1 MNNNTSLLLKL
12 MLTALLM
19 ITAIT
24 NTTVKAEK
32 HIYTEK
38 SQHKEML
45 QRYSIILG
53 TWTSD
58 LGEGY
63 SQNLI
68 IDKDN
73 VTERITDPNGQVIES
88 ETKSSPYAFEWDDVS
103 NELFI
108 KTLIAKYRIDNDGV
122 YAKKDG
128 VWKPFKKISN
138 TSTSSKPSKSK
149 PQGKEKTKTHKTKE
163 HPIGLDA
170 HLTHHLE
177 GHMIINQKT
186 KSFITLDFTCDN
198 GTIRDIVYSYPA
210 GNKGVGSTFNMDC
223 QKFDSKKSTITFF
236 GKDDQGSDF
245 TLELKYDK
253 QGNFTGTAYVGK
265 HKGLKVELKCK
276 RDMAVPSHG
285 YATKSVPTPNSTS
298 TSTSNVSTNTSSN
311 FNHDHLMDNN
321 RVHPIGMNS
330 YLTHHLEGVMVHTI
344 GENKGKENAITLD
357 FTCDNGVISNVIYNY
372 PGGHAKLELECTY
385 FDSSSISFFRKS
397 KKGDFY
403 LKLYY
408 DNNSR
413 QFNGKATVG
422 ANELDV
428 FLTATCNHF

>member
-1 MNNNTSLLLKL
+1 MNNNSSLLLKL

-19 ITAIT
+19 ITTIA

-32 HIYTEK
+32 HVYTEK
-38 SQHKEML
+38 SQHKELL

-73 VTERITDPNGQVIES
+73 VTEKITGPNGQVIES

-108 KTLIAKYRIDNDGV
+108 KTLIAKYRIDSDGV
-122 YAKKDG
+122 YAKKNG

-138 TSTSSKPSKSK
+138 TLPPPKPTTKK
-149 PQGKEKTKTHKTKE
+149 PKEEEKTKPQKSK

-170 HLTHHLE
+170 CLTHHLE

-210 GNKGVGSTFNMDC
+210 GNKGTGSTFNMDC
-223 QKFDSKKSTITFF
+223 RMFDSKKSAITFF
-236 GKDDQGSDF
+236 GIDDLGSDF

-253 QGNFTGTAYVGK
+253 QGKFTGTAYVGK

-276 RDMAVPSHG
+276 SDMATH
-285 YATKSVPTPNSTS
+285 
-298 TSTSNVSTNTSSN
+298 SNVRDVPMRPISQSTTTSQSN
-311 FNHDHLMDNN
+311 YLTENN

-330 YLTHHLEGVMVHTI
+330 CLSHHLEGVMVHTI

-357 FTCDNGVISNVIYNY
+357 FTCDHGVIRNVIYNY

-397 KKGDFY
+397 NKGDFY
-403 LKLYY
+403 LKLFY
-408 DNNSR
+408 DSNNR

-428 FLTATCNHF
+428 FLTATCSHF